1 MTTHKPRIAAIIVGA
16 LIALIGLAIGAA
28 GAVLLGLF
36 GSDGTIASGSH
47 PISTSRTAL
56 VASVDDIGDTAELA
70 DLVGEPRIRFT
81 ARAAAPTPGLFIG
94 IGPAAQVDRYLASAP
109 VDEVTD
115 FEVDP
120 FELKRT
126 PHEGSR
132 RPEPPASQQFW
143 VASGAG
149 RDTASLQWKVRD
161 GDYRLVL
168 MNADGSARV
177 DVDGDVGLTLPH
189 VARIAWVLIGVGL
202 LLALGGIAVAI
213 REFWRRVPPP
223 ARASGPALHSST
235 RSTSGGR

>member
-1 MTTHKPRIAAIIVGA
+1 MDMTTHKPRIAAIIVGA
-16 LIALIGLAIGAA
+16 LVALIGLATGAA

-36 GSDGTIASGSH
+36 GSDGTVASGSH

-56 VASVDDIGDTAELA
+56 VASVDDIGDTTELA
-70 DLVGEPRIRFT
+70 DLVGEPRIRLT

-94 IGPAAQVDRYLASAP
+94 IGPAAQVDRYLASVP

-115 FEVDP
+115 FEIDP
-120 FELKRT
+120 FELKRR

-143 VASGAG
+143 AASGSG
-149 RDTASLQWKVRD
+149 RDTATLNWKVRD

-189 VARIAWVLIGVGL
+189 VARTAWVLLGVGM
-202 LLALGGIAVAI
+202 LLALGGVAVAA
-213 REFWRRVPPP
+213 RELRRRRP
-223 ARASGPALHSST
+223 
-235 RSTSGGR
+235 